1 MLAVSNF
8 SSLLSGR
15 NREISCLWHLPV
27 SGQWSGILFLFYNKT
42 FALLI
47 WNLHT
52 DHARPRSVTENKMSV
67 KLDVKDAYG
76 LTHGLDPRK

>member
-8 SSLLSGR
+8 PLFSQAETEKSPACAT
-15 NREISCLWHLPV
+15 CLFLE
-27 SGQWSGILFLFYNKT
+27 SFLFLFYNKT

-52 DHARPRSVTENKMSV
+52 EHARPRSVTENKMSV

-76 LTHGLDPRK
+76 LTHFYGLDPRK

>member
-15 NREISCLWHLPV
+15 NSIIPVEKSPACATCLFLE
-27 SGQWSGILFLFYNKT
+27 SFLFLFYNKT

-52 DHARPRSVTENKMSV
+52 EHVRPRSVTDINMSV
-67 KLDVKDAYG
+67 KLDVG
-76 LTHGLDPRK
+76 RVGP